1 MSKSYAKSSQKGRA
15 KGGNVPKLP
24 LFAIGGVFLAA
35 FAALVVFT
43 SLKPPPPP
51 ASAIG
56 GPFQL
61 VAHNGQTVTEKDF
74 LGRPFLV
81 FFGYT
86 HCPDICHTTLFE
98 ISEILRSLGPNANAG
113 AMFVTVDPE
122 RDTPAVL
129 KDYLSNFDPRIIGV
143 SGERTALD
151 PMLKEYRIYAKKAA
165 GQRRRLCGRPY
176 DRRLSHG
183 QERPL
188 RQLLQCRTQARRR
201 RARARTLFVT
211 RDAKTPNDTKTPR
224 REDTESQ
231 RLGDTATQRR
241 HSRHFFA

>member
-1 MSKSYAKSSQKGRA
+1 MSKSYASKSSARSRKGRA
-15 KGGNVPKLP
+15 DGGNIPKLP

-43 SLKPPPPP
+43 SMKPPP

-98 ISEILRSLGPNANAG
+98 ISEILRALGPKANVG
-113 AMFVTVDPE
+113 ALFVTVDPE
-122 RDTPAVL
+122 RDTPPVL
-129 KDYLSNFDPRIIGV
+129 KEYLSNFDPRIVGV
-143 SGERTALD
+143 SGERAQLD

-165 GQRRRLCGRPY
+165 ESGEDYAVDHTTVVYLMDKNGRFVSSFNVGRKPA
-176 DRRLSHG
+176 DAARDL
-183 QERPL
+183 ERYL
-188 RQLLQCRTQARRR
+188 
-201 RARARTLFVT
+201 
-211 RDAKTPNDTKTPR
+211 
-224 REDTESQ
+224 
-231 RLGDTATQRR
+231 
-241 HSRHFFA
+241 

>member
-15 KGGNVPKLP
+15 KGRDLPKLP

-35 FAALVVFT
+35 FAALVAFT

-98 ISEILRSLGPNANAG
+98 ISEVLRALGPKANAG
-113 AMFVTVDPE
+113 ALFVTVDPE

-129 KDYLSNFDPRIIGV
+129 KDYLSNFDPRIVGV
-143 SGERTALD
+143 SGERAQLD
-151 PMLKEYRIYAKKAA
+151 PMLKEYRIYSKKAA
-165 GQRRRLCGRPY
+165 ESGEDYAVDHTTVVYLMDKNGRFVSSFNVGRKPA
-176 DRRLSHG
+176 DAARDL
-183 QERPL
+183 ERFL
-188 RQLLQCRTQARRR
+188 
-201 RARARTLFVT
+201 
-211 RDAKTPNDTKTPR
+211 
-224 REDTESQ
+224 
-231 RLGDTATQRR
+231 
-241 HSRHFFA
+241 